1 MVLHGASLTARD
13 MPAAG
18 PVGTGSG
25 ATCTGDGAGRPAAR
39 APVRTPAGTGSQPRR
54 RASPVGTCHRLAAPR
69 ESEAPGEPGAGRAGR
84 REKSAEPIRIAWST
98 LRNAANHGFRCV
110 SALVAPASDRLSR
123 YPAMRR
129 RHPAMRRRHPA
140 MRSRY
145 PAMRRRRL
153 AEVRPH
159 PASCQVPSRAPARR
173 ACSRRCR
180 GTNPRPRVGRRRSS
194 CRPCLLRVSA
204 GPGRGPA
211 QR

>member
-69 ESEAPGEPGAGRAGR
+69 ASEAPGESGGERAGR
-84 REKSAEPIRIAWST
+84 RESRAPGSRAAEKSAEPIRIAWST

-110 SALVAPASDRLSR
+110 STLVAPASDRLSR

-129 RHPAMRRRHPA
+129 RRP
-140 MRSRY
+140 
-145 PAMRRRRL
+145 
-153 AEVRPH
+153 AEVRPR
-159 PASCQVPSRAPARR
+159 PASYQVPSRAPAR
-173 ACSRRCR
+173 
-180 GTNPRPRVGRRRSS
+180 
-194 CRPCLLRVSA
+194 
-204 GPGRGPA
+204 
-211 QR
+211 